1 MNMKALRKS
10 MDYLDLKKY
19 KLIQTSL
26 NSLVIFK
33 MKYRYTDCIYVNI
46 DDNKASV
53 RKERVFDNK
62 YLNLSI
68 KRLFISKVDINEEDD
83 LIKYIEE
90 IL

>member
-33 MKYRYTDCIYVNI
+33 SYHKEDCSF
-46 DDNKASV
+46 KAEISYIG
-53 RKERVFDNK
+53 F
-62 YLNLSI
+62 NL
-68 KRLFISKVDINEEDD
+68 
-83 LIKYIEE
+83 
-90 IL
+90 